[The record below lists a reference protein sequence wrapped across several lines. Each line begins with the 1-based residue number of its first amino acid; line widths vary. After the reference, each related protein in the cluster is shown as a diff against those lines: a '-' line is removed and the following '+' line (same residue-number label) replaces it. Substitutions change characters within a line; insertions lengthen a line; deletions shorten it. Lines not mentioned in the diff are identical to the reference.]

1 VTYQLKTLNEILFGV
16 YFIEFINLYKM
27 VCGSGLLSIE
37 MFESVY
43 VFMQL
48 VKSLTRLNT
57 SYLSISK
64 SHLNIPPIR
73 RQ

>member
-1 VTYQLKTLNEILFGV
+1 VTYQQKTLNEVLLGV

-48 VKSLTRLNT
+48 VKSLTRL
-57 SYLSISK
+57 
-64 SHLNIPPIR
+64 
-73 RQ
+73 